1 MIEYLKDQNKDLHQ
15 RIVKIKD
22 VFNMPELLENTL
34 NDKENLNQN
43 VQVKE
48 NKQKPK
54 KKKQVRNVSQ

>member
-43 VQVKE
+43 VKVKE
-48 NKQKPK
+48 NKQKPN
-54 KKKQVRNVSQ
+54 KKKQVRKVSQ